1 MKLKL
6 LMLLMASCIVLSGY
20 AQSTSIKG
28 KITDDSGGALPGAGI
43 TLKGTSIKTVSSNDG
58 SFSLNSTKP
67 SGNVLII
74 TFLGYSNKEVEVG
87 PDNIANIQMSAQVQQ
102 LNEVV
107 TTALNISRE
116 KKSLGYASQ
125 GVDPEQMTKAPA
137 GNFSDL
143 LIGKVAGLQVTTSG
157 QPTGST
163 RLQLRGANSITGNN
177 QPLYVIDGVPIDN
190 NDSNGQVGNLD
201 YGNNASIINPNDVES
216 IEVMK
221 GPNAAALYGSKA
233 ANGAILITT
242 KKGKKNG
249 AFEIAYNGNYM
260 ASQVSQYPFFQNVYG
275 EGNTGRL
282 TGTLVGP
289 LGQQVVQSGTGG
301 ERNWGMA
308 MLGQPYR
315 SVGGQLIT
323 YSPQAD
329 AITNL
334 FKTGG
339 QSTQNVSIS
348 NATDNASNRFSY
360 TRYDGSDVI
369 DKQNIV
375 KRNNFQLNS
384 SKDFSKKI
392 KVEVRMQY
400 NQQTVNN
407 RTYRNEDPL
416 NPLNYLNNALV
427 SIPLSSLIP
436 WKNAEGNALNTGSA
450 SRFENPYW
458 SINENSNQDKTDAVI
473 GGVTATYTF
482 TPWLRFRAQQSGN
495 LSWGKRNTFI
505 QKGSLTVPNGAY
517 SEFQQN
523 NSVWNSEGIFFFNK
537 RLKDLSIVANLG
549 GNLRKADYYNTS
561 ASTSQLLVQNI
572 KNLTNNGSVILATEN
587 EIRSRLNSVFATLSL
602 GYKDFLYVDATGRND
617 WSSTLP
623 PKNASFFY
631 PSVSASFVFTEFWK
645 TIPKDILSFG
655 KIRASIAKVGND
667 TQPYNVLNG
676 FNNGGVLNG
685 VSYLAFDTQLKNA
698 DLKPELTTSTEIG
711 TELRFFNN
719 RISIDASVYKSKS
732 INQLLIGNTPRG
744 TGFSNQIVN
753 AGEVQNKGIEIALS
767 GTPIKNK
774 NFSWDAVYN
783 FSMNRNIVL
792 ALAPGINSILLGGAV
807 TGSNYVEVGQ
817 PIGVLRGLDQMYDA
831 NGIAIINPARGI
843 PYYTSLVPNFIPLL
857 GYASPRALMSFGST
871 FRYKDLSL
879 NFLASARFGGSLY
892 SGTSFR
898 YNISGV
904 SAATLQ
910 GRDEWL
916 FSDGILGEND
926 LEKMGLTSLYNKAY
940 PDAGRAKGAIY
951 PGYYPKTDAAGNPLK
966 DANGFY
972 IADLTKPNTK
982 YITAQEYW
990 QQSGN
995 IGHML
1000 TYDASFIKLTQVI
1013 LTYNIP
1019 KIWLQKTPFKNA
1031 SISAVGRNLW
1041 TIYQKTPKG
1050 IDPES
1055 AAFSGNAQGLEQ
1067 GGSLPYSTY
1076 GLDLKFSL

>member
-1 MKLKL
+1 
-6 LMLLMASCIVLSGY
+6 MACCTALSGY
-20 AQSTSIKG
+20 AQTITIRG
-28 KITDDSGGALPGAGI
+28 RITDETGGPLPGASI
-43 TLKGTSIKTVSSNDG
+43 SLKGTDIRTVSKNDG
-58 SFSLNSTKP
+58 SFLLNSSKS
-67 SGNVLII
+67 SGNVILIAFI
-74 TFLGYSNKEVEVG
+74 GYSPQEVNVGTTNTVEVK
-87 PDNIANIQMSAQVQQ
+87 MSSQVKQ
-102 LNEVV
+102 LTEVV

-125 GVDPEQMTKAPA
+125 GIDVEQMTKAPA

-163 RLQLRGANSITGNN
+163 KLQLRGANSITGNN
-177 QPLYVIDGVPIDN
+177 QPLYVVDGVPIDN

-201 YGNNASIINPNDVES
+201 YGNNASILNPNDIESVE
-216 IEVMK
+216 VLK

-242 KKGKKNG
+242 KKGKKNAG
-249 AFEIAYNGNYM
+249 FDINYNGNYM
-260 ASQVSQYPFFQNVYG
+260 ATRVSQFPYFQNVYG

-289 LGQQVVQSGTGG
+289 IGQQVVQSGTGG
-301 ERNWGMA
+301 ERNWGMV

-315 SVGGQLIT
+315 SASGQLIT

-329 AITNL
+329 VVTNL

-339 QSTQNVSIS
+339 QSTQSISIS

-369 DKQNIV
+369 EKQNIV
-375 KRNNFQLNS
+375 KRNNFQFNTT
-384 SKDFSKKI
+384 KDFSKKI
-392 KVEVRMQY
+392 RVEARMQY
-400 NQQTVNN
+400 NQQTVDN

-427 SIPLSSLIP
+427 SIPLSSMIP
-436 WKNAEGNALNTGSA
+436 WKNAEGNAINSGSS

-458 SINENSNQDKTDAVI
+458 SINENGNQDVNNVVI

-495 LSWGKRNTFI
+495 LNWGNRYTFI

-523 NSVWNSEGIFFFNK
+523 NRVWNSEGIFFFNK
-537 RLKDLSIVANLG
+537 RFKNLSLLANLG
-549 GNLRKADYYNTS
+549 GNLRRADYYNTS
-561 ASTSQLLVQNI
+561 ASTTQLLVQDI
-572 KNLTNNGSVILATEN
+572 RNLTNNASVIIANEN
-587 EIRSRLNSVFATLSL
+587 PVKSRLNSVFALVSL
-602 GYKDFLYVDATGRND
+602 GYKNYLYLDVTARND

-631 PSVSASFVFTEFWK
+631 PSVSSSFVFTELWK
-645 TIPKDILSFG
+645 SIPKNILTFG
-655 KIRASIAKVGND
+655 KIRASVARVGND
-667 TQPYNVLNG
+667 TQPYNILNG

-685 VSYLAFDTQLKNA
+685 VSYLNFDTQLKNA
-698 DLKPELTTSTEIG
+698 DLKPELTTSIEIG

-719 RISIDASVYKSKS
+719 RLSLDASIYKSNSK
-732 INQLLIGNTPRG
+732 NQLLIGNTPRG
-744 TGFSNQIVN
+744 TGFNNQIIN
-753 AGEVQNKGIEIALS
+753 AGEVQNKGFEMTLS
-767 GTPIKNK
+767 GTPVKTK

-783 FSMNRNIVL
+783 LSMNRNMVRS
-792 ALAPGINSILLGGAV
+792 LAPGINSILLGQAL
-807 TGSNYVEVGQ
+807 TGLNYVEVGK

-831 NGIAIINPARGI
+831 DGNAIINPARGI
-843 PYYTSLVPNFIPLL
+843 PYYTSLVPNFTPIL
-857 GYASPRALMSFGST
+857 GYAAPKALMSFGST
-871 FRYKDLSL
+871 FRYKNFSL

-898 YNISGV
+898 YNVSGV
-904 SAATLQ
+904 SAVTLQ
-910 GRDEWL
+910 GREEWL

-926 LEKMGLTSLYNKAY
+926 LEKMGLTTLYNRAY
-940 PDAGRAKGAIY
+940 PDASRPKGALY
-951 PGYYPKTDAAGNPLK
+951 PGYYPKLDATGNPLK

-972 IADLTKPNTK
+972 IADLSKPNTK

-990 QQSGN
+990 QQTSN
-995 IGHML
+995 VGHML
-1000 TYDASFIKLTQVI
+1000 TFDASYIKLTQVI
-1013 LTYNIP
+1013 FGYTVP
-1019 KIWLQKTPFKNA
+1019 VTWLKKSPFKTA
-1031 SISAVGRNLW
+1031 TISAVGRNLW
-1041 TIYQKTPKG
+1041 LIYQKTPRG

-1055 AAFSGNAQGLEQ
+1055 AAFAGNAQGLEQ
-1067 GGSLPYSTY
+1067 GGSLPYATY